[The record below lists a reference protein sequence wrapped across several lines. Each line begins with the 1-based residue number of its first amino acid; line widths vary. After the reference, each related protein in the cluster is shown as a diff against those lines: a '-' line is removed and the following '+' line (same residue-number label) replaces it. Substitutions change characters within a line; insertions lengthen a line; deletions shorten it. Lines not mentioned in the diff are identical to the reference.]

1 VAVGIQ
7 SQRVIFSGYMCENDQ
22 CGVIMENVK
31 NFSVEELGQFDGKN
45 GNPAYVAFKGKVYDV
60 TDSYIWIDGD
70 HSGEHQ
76 AGKDL
81 TEQMTVAPHA
91 EDVME
96 RMKVVGVLSTV

>member
-1 VAVGIQ
+1 VAVGVQ
-7 SQRVIFSGYMCENDQ
+7 SQRVIFSGYKCESNYS
-22 CGVIMENVK
+22 GIIMESVK
-31 NFSVEELGQFDGKN
+31 NFSAEELSQFDGKN
-45 GNPAYVAFKGKVYDV
+45 GKPAYVAFKGKVYDV
-60 TDSYIWIDGD
+60 TDSYMWIDGD

-81 TEQMTVAPHA
+81 TEQMMVAPHA